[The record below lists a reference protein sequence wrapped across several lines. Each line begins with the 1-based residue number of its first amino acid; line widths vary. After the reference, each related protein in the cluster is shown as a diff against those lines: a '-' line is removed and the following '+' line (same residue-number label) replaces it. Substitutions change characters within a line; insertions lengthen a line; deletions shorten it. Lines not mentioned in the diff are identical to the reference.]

1 MLTLIAYKDNC
12 WSLLVIS
19 LDGQCL
25 KRQIVRTIYGEMP
38 WLVFPDCLVG
48 FYIEDYI
55 GAFPTL

>member
-1 MLTLIAYKDNC
+1 MFALIAYKDNC
-12 WSLLVIS
+12 WSLLIIS

-25 KRQIVRTIYGEMP
+25 KRQIVRTIYGKMP
-38 WLVFPDCLVG
+38 WLVFPDRLVG